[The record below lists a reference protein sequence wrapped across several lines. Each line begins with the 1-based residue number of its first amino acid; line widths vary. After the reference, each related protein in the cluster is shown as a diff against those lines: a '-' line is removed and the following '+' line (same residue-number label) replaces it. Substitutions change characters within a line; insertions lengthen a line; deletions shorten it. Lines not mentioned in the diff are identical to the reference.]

1 MPESLHNAIVKQV
14 KPICRMHVPPSVRPS
29 ARWPAQL
36 SASSP
41 SWLCYVACNKFRVEK
56 HFNFKR
62 NYKISPPLNCV
73 AFLLRCAL
81 VAFWAKGCT
90 AREAGGG
97 CVGICTRIEMQT
109 EQAQKAAARKCNLK
123 ATSTCRIG
131 AVQVQYARWRRS
143 AVSTRAKLWRIE
155 SGRERKSVGKRTN
168 SIRGRQW
175 VR

>member
-41 SWLCYVACNKFRVEK
+41 SWICYVACNKIRVEK

-81 VAFWAKGCT
+81 VAFQQRAAGGEG
-90 AREAGGG
+90 RVEGGG

-109 EQAQKAAARKCNLK
+109 EQAQKAVQQQQENATWKRLPRVALARFKFNMQDGVEVPLALGRNCGEL
-123 ATSTCRIG
+123 
-131 AVQVQYARWRRS
+131 
-143 AVSTRAKLWRIE
+143 RA
-155 SGRERKSVGKRTN
+155 GERKRVWEREQT
-168 SIRGRQW
+168 R
-175 VR
+175 

>member
-1 MPESLHNAIVKQV
+1 MPKSLHNAIVKQV

-41 SWLCYVACNKFRVEK
+41 SCQCYVACNKFRVEK

-81 VAFWAKGCT
+81 VAFQQW
-90 AREAGGG
+90 
-97 CVGICTRIEMQT
+97 
-109 EQAQKAAARKCNLK
+109 AAR
-123 ATSTCRIG
+123 RGEREG
-131 AVQVQYARWRRS
+131 AVLEFAHELKCKQNKRKKQQRQQQQQENATWKRLPRVALARFKFNMQDGVEVPLALGRNCGEL
-143 AVSTRAKLWRIE
+143 RAGE
-155 SGRERKSVGKRTN
+155 
-168 SIRGRQW
+168 RGRVWEREQT
-175 VR
+175 R